1 MGPQWLRWLY
11 AGLVQPILVKRAV
24 AQDAERLTALVR
36 ASDAYQGKYASALV
50 DYRVTADYI
59 ELHRVFVAVDRN
71 GHDLLGVY
79 GLVLDPP
86 ELDLLFV
93 ENGAQRRGV
102 GRRLVEHMIGQAR
115 GAGLES
121 VRVVSHPDAEPFYRR
136 MGARRLG
143 TIPPKPPKVT
153 WERPELQFTV

>member
-1 MGPQWLRWLY
+1 MQSI
-11 AGLVQPILVKRAV
+11 VVKRAV
-24 AQDAERLTALVR
+24 AEDAERLTALVR
-36 ASDAYQGKYASALV
+36 ASDAYRGEYASALV
-50 DYRVTADYI
+50 GYQVTAGYI
-59 ELHRVFVAVDRN
+59 ELHQVFVAVDRD

-102 GRRLVEHMIGQAR
+102 GRRLVEHMIREAR

-121 VRVVSHPDAEPFYRR
+121 VRVVSHPDAEAFYRR
-136 MGARRLG
+136 MGARRVG
-143 TIPPKPPKVT
+143 TMPPRPPKVT
-153 WERPELQFTV
+153 WERPELEFAV